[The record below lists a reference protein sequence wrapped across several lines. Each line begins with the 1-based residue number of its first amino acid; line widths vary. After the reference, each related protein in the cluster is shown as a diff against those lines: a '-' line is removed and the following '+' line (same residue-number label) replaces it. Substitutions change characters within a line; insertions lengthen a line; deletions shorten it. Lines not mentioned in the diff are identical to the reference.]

1 MNNYIHGY
9 TEKELK
15 RLQDQANTLD
25 ELLHYDSIFP
35 ENSKILEAGCGVG
48 SQTKI
53 IAPKNPSCHFT
64 SIDISVT
71 SLEKA
76 KTMIQVL
83 NIKNVMLQI
92 GDIFDLHFEAESFD
106 HIIVCFVLEHLSNP
120 VQALLNLKKVL
131 RKGGTITVIEGDHGS
146 AYFYPRSD
154 AAQKTI
160 NCQVQLQA
168 LHGGNALIGREIYP
182 LLYKAGFSDCLVS
195 PRMVYVDSSKPLL
208 VEGFIKNTFTAM
220 IEGVERD
227 ALNNSLIDKYEW
239 DQGIKDLY
247 RTAEKDGVFCYTFFK
262 GKAIKK

>member
-71 SLEKA
+71 SLEIA
-76 KTMIQVL
+76 KTMIQAL

>member
-9 TEKELK
+9 SDKELK

-64 SIDISVT
+64 SIDISET
-71 SLEKA
+71 SLEKV
-76 KTMIQVL
+76 KTMIQAL

-106 HIIVCFVLEHLSNP
+106 HIFVCFVLEHLSNP

-146 AYFYPRSD
+146 AYFYPCSD
-154 AAQKTI
+154 AAQKAI

-195 PRMVYVDSSKPLL
+195 PRMVYVDSSKPFL

-220 IEGVERD
+220 IEGVEKD

>member
-9 TEKELK
+9 SDKELK

-64 SIDISVT
+64 SIDISET
-71 SLEKA
+71 SLEKV
-76 KTMIQVL
+76 KTMIQAL

-106 HIIVCFVLEHLSNP
+106 HIFVCFVLEHLSNP

-154 AAQKTI
+154 AAQKAI

-195 PRMVYVDSSKPLL
+195 PRMVYVDSSKPFL

-220 IEGVERD
+220 IEGVEKD

>member
-9 TEKELK
+9 TDKELK

-25 ELLHYDSIFP
+25 ELLHCDSVFP

-64 SIDISVT
+64 SIDISET
-71 SLEKA
+71 SLEKV
-76 KTMIQVL
+76 KTMIQAL
-83 NIKNVMLQI
+83 NIKNVTLQI

-106 HIIVCFVLEHLSNP
+106 HIFVCFVLEHLSNP
-120 VQALLNLKKVL
+120 VQALIDLKKVL

-154 AAQKTI
+154 AAQKAI

-182 LLYKAGFSDCLVS
+182 LLHKAGFSDCLVS
-195 PRMVYVDSSKPLL
+195 PRMVYVDSSKPFL
-208 VEGFIKNTFTAM
+208 VEGFIKNTFAAM
-220 IEGVERD
+220 IEGVEKD

-239 DQGIKDLY
+239 DQGIKDLH
-247 RTAEKDGVFCYTFFK
+247 RTTEKDGVFCYTFFK
-262 GKAIKK
+262 GIGMKK

>member
-64 SIDISVT
+64 SIDISET

-76 KTMIQVL
+76 KTMIQAL

-195 PRMVYVDSSKPLL
+195 PRLVYVDSSKPLL

-262 GKAIKK
+262 GKAIKT

>member
-9 TEKELK
+9 SDKELK

-64 SIDISVT
+64 SIDISET
-71 SLEKA
+71 SLEKV
-76 KTMIQVL
+76 KTMIQAL

-92 GDIFDLHFEAESFD
+92 GDIFDLDFEAESFD
-106 HIIVCFVLEHLSNP
+106 HIFVCFVLEHLSNP

-146 AYFYPRSD
+146 AYFYPCSD
-154 AAQKTI
+154 AAQKAI

-195 PRMVYVDSSKPLL
+195 PRMVYVDSSKPFL

-220 IEGVERD
+220 IEGVEKD

>member
-9 TEKELK
+9 TKKELK

-48 SQTKI
+48 SQIKI
-53 IAPKNPSCHFT
+53 IAPKNTTCHFT
-64 SIDISVT
+64 SIDISET
-71 SLEKA
+71 SLKKA
-76 KTMIQVL
+76 RTMIQAL
-83 NIKNVMLQI
+83 NIKNVVLQI
-92 GDIFDLHFEAESFD
+92 GDIFNLHFEAESFD
-106 HIIVCFVLEHLSNP
+106 HIFVCFVLEHLSNP

-154 AAQKTI
+154 AAQKAI

-195 PRMVYVDSSKPLL
+195 PRMVYIDSSKPFL

-220 IEGVERD
+220 IEGVEKD
-227 ALNNSLIDKYEW
+227 ALNNSLINKYEW

-247 RTAEKDGVFCYTFFK
+247 RTAKKDGVFCYTFFK
-262 GKAIKK
+262 GKGTKK

>member
-76 KTMIQVL
+76 KTMIQAL

-168 LHGGNALIGREIYP
+168 LNGGNALIGREIYP